1 MRLAMANQHMTNKIL
16 IGEIKMKTALK
27 TAFLGLG
34 LLLSANVFAERTLLN
49 VSDDP
54 TRELYKEFNQI
65 FVKHWKEKTGEDVA
79 IGVGA

>member
-1 MRLAMANQHMTNKIL
+1 MKNVWLNYL
-16 IGEIKMKTALK
+16 ISIQIIGML
-27 TAFLGLG
+27 FLTVSLG

-54 TRELYKEFNQI
+54 TRELYKEFNQL